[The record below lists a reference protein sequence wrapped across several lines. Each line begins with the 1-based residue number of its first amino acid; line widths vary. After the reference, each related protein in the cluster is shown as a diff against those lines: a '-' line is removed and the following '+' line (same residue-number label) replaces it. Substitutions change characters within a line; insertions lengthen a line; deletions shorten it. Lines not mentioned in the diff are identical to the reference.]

1 MTDSPWLTVAE
12 AAERAKC
19 GPRLIYREVQQ
30 GRLRAARIGNRR
42 DIRIRVD
49 WVDEW
54 LDASAAVHPLPTR
67 AVGAGI
73 RGLVSLDTLTGCNAT
88 RNGGAS

>member
-1 MTDSPWLTVAE
+1 MTPSDESKFATAVHLSPWLTVPE

-19 GPRLIYREVQQ
+19 GDRLIRREIRE

-42 DIRIRVD
+42 DIRIRYD

-54 LDASAAVHPLPTR
+54 LDESARPREVTR
-67 AVGAGI
+67 
-73 RGLVSLDTLTGCNAT
+73 
-88 RNGGAS
+88 